1 MGAKT
6 SPAAAVFAKVLRAFE
21 TGGFTCPDVLAEVEL
36 LLATG
41 ASPTELLE
49 ILRRRELIEPLPQYA
64 HAKVFDLLNDAKER
78 AAANAAVSDEA
89 QNAVPDTAPEQTPD
103 SVSAPPQPTSTA
115 PPIQPPLI
123 QEGAESPAKAASVA
137 LTSVFKKVFSA
148 PEAGGFTDTDVLAQ
162 LQRLLIATGS
172 SPKVLLEILRRRKL
186 IEPLPEYAYAEV
198 LGLLNDAMGRVA
210 THAAVS
216 DEARNAEPE
225 MAIDRIP
232 DLVPA
237 PIPSPSIAPPEVR
250 SKGPPAKATTVAL
263 TSPRNPDLTPTA
275 TPNRTTDSAPA
286 MTPIQI
292 AISKQAARLGS
303 ARSRQRPGS
312 RSRSRADIDA
322 RANSGYW
329 AESTSS

>member
-78 AAANAAVSDEA
+78 AAANAAVSDET
-89 QNAVPDTAPEQTPD
+89 QNAVPHTAPEQTPD

-115 PPIQPPLI
+115 PPIQPPI
-123 QEGAESPAKAASVA
+123 QEVAESPAKAASVA

-162 LQRLLIATGS
+162 LQRLLIAT
-172 SPKVLLEILRRRKL
+172 
-186 IEPLPEYAYAEV
+186 
-198 LGLLNDAMGRVA
+198 
-210 THAAVS
+210 
-216 DEARNAEPE
+216 
-225 MAIDRIP
+225 
-232 DLVPA
+232 
-237 PIPSPSIAPPEVR
+237 
-250 SKGPPAKATTVAL
+250 
-263 TSPRNPDLTPTA
+263 
-275 TPNRTTDSAPA
+275 
-286 MTPIQI
+286 
-292 AISKQAARLGS
+292 
-303 ARSRQRPGS
+303 
-312 RSRSRADIDA
+312 
-322 RANSGYW
+322 
-329 AESTSS
+329 

>member
-49 ILRRRELIEPLPQYA
+49 ILRRR
-64 HAKVFDLLNDAKER
+64 
-78 AAANAAVSDEA
+78 
-89 QNAVPDTAPEQTPD
+89 
-103 SVSAPPQPTSTA
+103 
-115 PPIQPPLI
+115 
-123 QEGAESPAKAASVA
+123 
-137 LTSVFKKVFSA
+137 
-148 PEAGGFTDTDVLAQ
+148 
-162 LQRLLIATGS
+162 
-172 SPKVLLEILRRRKL
+172 KL
-186 IEPLPEYAYAEV
+186 IEPLPDYAYAEV

-225 MAIDRIP
+225 IAIDQIP

-250 SKGPPAKATTVAL
+250 SKGPPTKATTVVL

-275 TPNRTTDSAPA
+275 TPNRTTDSTRA

-303 ARSRQRPGS
+303 ARIPTPSPAHDRGPAPTLMPGPIPAIGPSRRLAEGASAAVSRVTPTSAINGSSTPRAPAGAPIWFSTSPGTRGS
-312 RSRSRADIDA
+312 DYAAGDTPTAGSGAA
-322 RANSGYW
+322 GNSGCS
-329 AESTSS
+329 ARFNLR